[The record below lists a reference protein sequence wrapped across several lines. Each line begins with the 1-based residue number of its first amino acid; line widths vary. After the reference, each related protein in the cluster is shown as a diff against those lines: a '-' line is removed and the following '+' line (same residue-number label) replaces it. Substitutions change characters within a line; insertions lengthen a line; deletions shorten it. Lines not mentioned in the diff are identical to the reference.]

1 MGLRINSSE
10 VRDTSSRHSFFPE
23 RKDNAMTPKRILGI
37 VSILVLAIVSALP
50 LSATYAQETETS
62 ISVELQEYKDSGISG
77 TAILS
82 ELAAGG
88 IHVSMVLVGA
98 ELDGQHPTHIHTGTC
113 SNFDPNPL
121 YPLETVNLSPVN
133 KEGISESD
141 VADADLKTLREGEYV
156 ILVHQAHD
164 DLTNYLVCG
173 EISKGVVVDPR
184 TAQKFPVSGVG
195 FGLEETSTDMTL
207 VAAFGALALVS
218 VLGAGIVR
226 RYSR

>member
-1 MGLRINSSE
+1 MTSKRFLGL
-10 VRDTSSRHSFFPE
+10 
-23 RKDNAMTPKRILGI
+23 
-37 VSILVLAIVSALP
+37 VSIVIFAVVSALP
-50 LSATYAQETETS
+50 LSATYAQETDTS
-62 ISVELQEYKDSGISG
+62 ISVELQEYQESGISG

-82 ELAAGG
+82 EIPTGG

-98 ELDGQHPTHIHTGTC
+98 ELDGNHPTHIHTGTC

-141 VADADLKTLREGEYV
+141 VADVDLATLREGDYV
-156 ILVHQAHD
+156 ILVHQSPE

-173 EISKGVVVDPR
+173 EISKGTVVDPR
-184 TAQKFPVSGVG
+184 TAQQMPVSGVG
-195 FGLEETSTDMTL
+195 FGLEEANTNTTL
-207 VAAFGALALVS
+207 VAAFGAMAIVS
-218 VLGAGIVR
+218 ALGAGVVR